1 MTPRAPDQ
9 EDRAVKAV
17 LVPRAG
23 LAPNPPLVE
32 AVTRVLVEEVIAPPK
47 ADPNLDREGVH
58 RDILDAIEEITM
70 MKMRR
75 EDSSWFKL
83 LAALLLLFVKYI
95 CCL

>member
-9 EDRAVKAV
+9 DDPAARAVR
-17 LVPRAG
+17 VPRAA
-23 LAPNPPLVE
+23 LAPNPLLVK
-32 AVTRVLVEEVIAPPK
+32 AVTRVSAGEAIAPPK